1 MLLAG
6 CGRLEIGVTLHE
18 DGSAVLVLDV
28 GVTRAALH
36 QFTGESE
43 SLAPLLRAS
52 GLDPDALPP
61 DVSYEASRTDDE
73 VGARLTIPFAAGDD
87 VATEIDRAFG
97 RLAEDAGSLVGV
109 GGLFESFALA
119 RNDSGWRFAAATAG
133 SDRPDGISALLLLN
147 STLTFRL
154 ELPGEVVAH
163 DADEVTAGGALSW
176 RLPLDGSSRE
186 LTATTRDAE
195 GDGISVVA
203 VAGGGIAAMG
213 LVALATVLAIRG
225 RANRLT

>member
-6 CGRLEIGVTLHE
+6 CGRLELGVTLHE
-18 DGSAVLVLDV
+18 DGSGVLVLDV

-61 DVSYEASRTDDE
+61 DVTYEATRTDDE

-87 VATEIDRAFG
+87 VTTEIDRAFG
-97 RLAEDAGSLVGV
+97 RLAEDAGSLVGA

-119 RNDSGWRFAAATAG
+119 RDDSGWRFAAATAG
-133 SDRPDGISALLLLN
+133 SDRPDGISALFLLN

-163 DADEVTAGGALSW
+163 DADEVTEGGVLSW
-176 RLPLDGSSRE
+176 RLPLDGSSRP
-186 LTATTRDAE
+186 LSATTRDTE
-195 GDGISVVA
+195 DGRISVVA
-203 VAGGGIAAMG
+203 VAGGGVAALG
-213 LVALATVLAIRG
+213 LAVLAAVLAIRG
-225 RANRLT
+225 RANRQP

>member
-6 CGRLEIGVTLHE
+6 CGRLEIGVTLQE
-18 DGSAVLVLDV
+18 DGSGVLVLDV

-52 GLDPDALPP
+52 SLDPDALPS
-61 DVSYEASRTDDE
+61 DVTYEATRTDDE
-73 VGARLTIPFAAGDD
+73 VGARLTIPFAAGND

-97 RLAEDAGSLVGV
+97 QLAEDAGSLVGA
-109 GGLFESFALA
+109 GGLFESFTLV
-119 RNDSGWRFAAATAG
+119 RDDSGWRFAAATAG
-133 SDRPDGISALLLLN
+133 SDRPDGISALFLLN

-163 DADEVTAGGALSW
+163 DADEVTSSGALSW
-176 RLPLDGSSRE
+176 RLSLDGSSRE
-186 LTATTRDAE
+186 LTATTRDV
-195 GDGISVVA
+195 GDGGISMGA
-203 VAGGGIAAMG
+203 MAGGGVAALG
-213 LVALATVLAIRG
+213 LVALVTLLAIRG
-225 RANRLT
+225 RANRQP